1 MRQILLTAS
10 ALVIST
16 TIICTTTTTARAEAE
31 GWYIGGGSPNASSS
45 HVSSHQCV
53 HKVRHTSCY
62 CVQTSSNG
70 YGSRVR

>member
-1 MRQILLTAS
+1 MRQILLTAF

-16 TIICTTTTTARAEAE
+16 ALICTTTTARAEAE
-31 GWYIGGGSPNASSS
+31 GWYIGGGSPNTSSG

-62 CVQTSSNG
+62 CVQTSSYG
-70 YGSRVR
+70 YGSSVR